1 MKARVLFGVAG
12 FVFVLLAL
20 YVFPPAVLSIALT
33 ILCALATYELTAATG
48 LVKNRQVVGCCIGCS
63 VILGCVMYRKAEDK
77 LFWIAAI
84 VLTLLI
90 ALFAMLLRHHDTTAF
105 QEIAVGLF
113 GGAALPL
120 LLLSLWRI
128 FAMDGG
134 EFLVLLPLVAAW
146 GSDTCALFAGM
157 PSAGISW
164 RRSSARKRPSKARLA
179 AWRAQPSSCCSWC
192 ASSTAS
198 LTWTSIMALPRSW
211 ARPARP
217 SARWATCRSPSS
229 SGRPALRITAIS
241 SQGMAACSTALT
253 A

>member
-48 LVKNRQVVGCCIGCS
+48 LVKNRQVAGCCIGCS
-63 VILGCVMYRKAEDK
+63 VILGYVMYRKAEDK

-90 ALFAMLLRHHDTTAF
+90 ALFALLLRHHDTTAF

-134 EFLVLLPLVAAW
+134 EFLVLLPVGGVAGATVLMLLVAV
-146 GSDTCALFAGM
+146 LFNRFAGLDIHYGAAALM
-157 PSAGISW
+157 GAAGAAIGQVGDLSFSIIKRQAGIKDYGHIFPGHGGVLDRFDSVIFV
-164 RRSSARKRPSKARLA
+164 APVAELIL
-179 AWRAQPSSCCSWC
+179 RAF
-192 ASSTAS
+192 
-198 LTWTSIMALPRSW
+198 
-211 ARPARP
+211 
-217 SARWATCRSPSS
+217 
-229 SGRPALRITAIS
+229 GV
-241 SQGMAACSTALT
+241 
-253 A
+253 